1 MTKILLNILL
11 ISTTVLAYGQTADDS
26 AEVVVYSLIGE
37 LSDEQLNN
45 SGASKLTFANS
56 RNQAEQ
62 LANDDIS
69 NGTPFLLLA
78 GGISPVV
85 IATDPEFERK
95 YGIYFY
101 EYGCTG
107 PEHDYITAYNKVI
120 FEHLTELHG
129 KRWIKE
135 VRKDVVGLK
144 DWKTKN

>member
-11 ISTTVLAYGQTADDS
+11 IATTVLAYGQTAEDS
-26 AEVVVYSLIGE
+26 TEVVVYSLLGE
-37 LSDEQLNN
+37 LSDEQLNS
-45 SGASKLTFANS
+45 SGATKLTFANS

-78 GGISPVV
+78 GGIAPVI

-95 YGIYFY
+95 YKIYFY

-107 PEHDYITAYNKVI
+107 PDDKYITAYNEVV
-120 FEHLTELHG
+120 FEHLTRKYQ

-135 VRKDVVGLK
+135 VRQDVIGLK
-144 DWKTKN
+144 DWKKRK